1 MSYKT
6 YSFSKLTVHTIDS
19 LENVQF
25 QRAYRE
31 SGSYSRPRHFNSYD
45 PQELKIHPVH
55 SFNRYFLFVQ
65 HWRKKIEQGRCPC
78 LSRNLYKVGQTG
90 INRELFDYGRGACF
104 QTFCAI
110 LAPLPALE
118 QGLTFSLQVQMV
130 SVATTQLCLQHKRNH
145 RQYANKWAQLCSN
158 KTLFRKNVAG

>member
-6 YSFSKLTVHTIDS
+6 YSFSKFTVHTIDS

-31 SGSYSRPRHFNSYD
+31 SGSYSRPRHFNSYE

-55 SFNRYFLFVQ
+55 SFNRYFLFVYHVLVFLLQ
-65 HWRKKIEQGRCPC
+65 PWRKNIEQGRCPC
-78 LSRNLYKVGQTG
+78 LSENLYKVGQTG
-90 INRELFDYGRGACF
+90 INRELFDYSRDACF

-110 LAPLPALE
+110 VAPLPALE
-118 QGLTFSLQVQMV
+118 QGLTFSLQV
-130 SVATTQLCLQHKRNH
+130 
-145 RQYANKWAQLCSN
+145 
-158 KTLFRKNVAG
+158 